1 MKVNGRERYFKNIN
15 FTNSLVQW
23 PHCRVVG
30 QTPHFFSLE
39 EAGVQVQ
46 IPAWLLPG
54 FSFPFIVFFLPFGFV
69 LFILT
74 ADPVNFAR
82 FLRKPISSLHT
93 LTAFVSEILLVRTI
107 SA

>member
-1 MKVNGRERYFKNIN
+1 MAALPSGRSDAALFFAGGSGGAGSN
-15 FTNSLVQW
+15 TGVA
-23 PHCRVVG
+23 
-30 QTPHFFSLE
+30 TPRFF
-39 EAGVQVQ
+39 
-46 IPAWLLPG
+46 
-54 FSFPFIVFFLPFGFV
+54 FPFIVFFLPFGFV

-74 ADPVNFAR
+74 ADPVSFAR